1 MSVTTLELVEIVP
14 YVWDCVLGQSVDPV
28 AIELDWGDHKHLCAV
43 ISISGQWTG
52 DVVLES
58 SVEVARAA
66 ASRMFSTPEEDLAF
80 DEVQDALA
88 ELANVIGGNIKSLV
102 PGPSHLGLPSVTSGS
117 HFDHRYSFA
126 AQLCEA
132 SFAAR
137 GAGFRVSVWEKI
149 ERDTGAPPIPAPR

>member
-102 PGPSHLGLPSVTSGS
+102 PARPISACPASPAAATSTTATRSPPSSAKPRSPPAAPASG
-117 HFDHRYSFA
+117 
-126 AQLCEA
+126 
-132 SFAAR
+132 
-137 GAGFRVSVWEKI
+137 
-149 ERDTGAPPIPAPR
+149 